1 MTGADKLKTRES
13 VHRMFGR
20 IARTYDLANRII
32 TFGFDG
38 VWRRFAVRSAGL
50 HAGARVLDIG
60 CGTGDIA
67 CEVERRVKDPVVV
80 AADFSAGM
88 ILEGKRS
95 KKCPSILWC
104 LADACRL
111 PFPDACFD
119 AVLSGYLV
127 RNVQD
132 PGMAFR
138 EQARVVKPGGRV
150 VCLETCPPSPGL
162 KGLPVRLYT
171 AFVIPFVGKILSG
184 DAGAYRYLHESTGS
198 FMEPARVASV
208 MEESGLD
215 HLFFRRFML
224 GTQAVHVAVKRK
236 PESTI

>member
-1 MTGADKLKTRES
+1 MTEEVKLKSRES

-20 IARTYDLANRII
+20 IARTYDIANRII

-50 HAGARVLDIG
+50 QAGSRVLDIG

-67 CEVERRVKDPVVV
+67 CEVERRVKDPTLV

-95 KKCPSILWC
+95 KKCHSILWC
-104 LADACRL
+104 LADACCL
-111 PFPDACFD
+111 PFPDDCFD

-127 RNVQD
+127 RNVTD
-132 PGMAFR
+132 VAAAFR
-138 EQARVVKPGGRV
+138 EQMRVVKPGGKV
-150 VCLETCPPSPGL
+150 VCLETCPPARGL
-162 KGLPVRLYT
+162 RGLPVRIYT
-171 AFVIPFVGKILSG
+171 AFVIPWIGRIISG
-184 DAGAYRYLHESTGS
+184 DGDAYRYLHQSTGR
-198 FMEPARVASV
+198 FMEPSRLASA
-208 MEESGLD
+208 MQHSGLE
-215 HLFFRRFML
+215 HLFFRKFML

-236 PESTI
+236 NFLL

>member
-1 MTGADKLKTRES
+1 MTESVKLKSRES

-20 IARTYDLANRII
+20 IARTYDIANRII

-38 VWRRFAVRSAGL
+38 IWRRFAVRCAGL
-50 HAGARVLDIG
+50 DAGSRVLDIG

-88 ILEGKRS
+88 IIEGKRS
-95 KKCPSILWC
+95 KKCASIMWC

-111 PFPDACFD
+111 PFPDNYFD

-127 RNVQD
+127 RNVTD
-132 PGMAFR
+132 VGTAFK
-138 EQARVVKPGGRV
+138 EQMRVVKPGGRV
-150 VCLETCPPSPGL
+150 VCLETCPPAPGL
-162 KGLPVRLYT
+162 KGLPVRIYT
-171 AFVIPFVGKILSG
+171 AFVIPLIGRVISG
-184 DAGAYRYLHESTGS
+184 DVGAYRYLHESTGG
-198 FMEPARVASV
+198 FMEPALLASV
-208 MEESGLD
+208 MEQSGLD

-236 PESTI
+236 NFLL